1 MYEIAERAI
10 AFIPREEIE
19 EPALRQIELLSEM
32 PFIHRHV
39 AVMPDC
45 HLGRGAT
52 VGSMIPTLGAII
64 PAAVGVD
71 IGCGMIAA
79 RTELSASDLPE
90 DLSGIRQGIERRV
103 PLAAGA
109 SNRSITETARPRVE
123 ALEEMAGD
131 RLAFYDKTKRDWRKQ
146 VGSLGSGNHF
156 IEVVLDK
163 DERVWGFL
171 HSGSRGVGASV
182 ANHHIKIAQAEME
195 RDGVKLPDRDLAY
208 LSEGTATFDDYITDL
223 FWCQNYA
230 RLNREEMMDRV
241 ITELSYAMFEG
252 EREVEVDRVVSCHH
266 NFTERE
272 RHFGEDVWVSR
283 KGAISAFEDQAGLI
297 PGSMGTRS
305 YIVSGRGNEESFC
318 TAPHGAGRRFS
329 RSEARRRFTMDDY
342 DRDMAGIEA
351 NRSDDFLD
359 ELPGAYKDID
369 EVMEYSKDLVDIA
382 GEFRQVVNV
391 KGPSGF
397 RRRGRRRRGRGRRR

>member
-19 EPALRQIELLSEM
+19 KTAMRQIELLSEM

-79 RTELSASDLPE
+79 RTELGAADLPD

-109 SNRSITETARPRVE
+109 SNRGITETAQPRIE
-123 ALEEMAGD
+123 TLEEMAGD

-146 VGSLGSGNHF
+146 IGSLGSGNHF
-156 IEVVLDK
+156 IEIVLDK

-182 ANHHIKIAQAEME
+182 ANHHIKIAQAEMK
-195 RDGVKLPDRDLAY
+195 RDGISLPDRDLAY
-208 LSEGTATFDDYITDL
+208 LNEGSATFDDYITDL

-241 ITELSYAMFEG
+241 IKELSYAMFEA

-283 KGAISAFEDQAGLI
+283 KGAISAFEGQAGLI

-305 YIVSGRGNEESFC
+305 YIVSGLGNEESFC

-369 EVMEYSKDLVDIA
+369 EVMEYSKDLVDIV

-397 RRRGRRRRGRGRRR
+397 RRRRRRRGRRR

>member
-19 EPALRQIELLSEM
+19 EPAMRQIELLSEM

-79 RTELSASDLPE
+79 RTELSASDLPD

-109 SNRSITETARPRVE
+109 SNRGITETAQPRIE

-146 VGSLGSGNHF
+146 IGSLGSGNHF
-156 IEVVLDK
+156 IEIVLDK

-182 ANHHIKIAQAEME
+182 ANHHIKIAQAEMK
-195 RDGVKLPDRDLAY
+195 RDRVELPDRDLAY
-208 LSEGTATFDDYITDL
+208 LSEGSATFDDYITDL

-241 ITELSYAMFEG
+241 IRELSYATFDG

-272 RHFGEDVWVSR
+272 RHFGEEVWVSR
-283 KGAISAFEDQAGLI
+283 KGAISAFEGQAGLI

-305 YIVSGRGNEESFC
+305 YIVSGLGNEESFC

-369 EVMEYSKDLVDIA
+369 EVMEYSKDLVDIV

-397 RRRGRRRRGRGRRR
+397 RRRRRRRGRRR

>member
-79 RTELSASDLPE
+79 RTELSVSDLPE
-90 DLSGIRQGIERRV
+90 DLAGIRQGIERRV

-109 SNRSITETARPRVE
+109 SNRSITETAQPRIE

-182 ANHHIKIAQAEME
+182 ANHHIKIAQAEMK

-208 LSEGTATFDDYITDL
+208 LSEGSTTFDDYITDL

-241 ITELSYAMFEG
+241 IRELSYAIFEG

-272 RHFGEDVWVSR
+272 RHFGEVVWVSR

-369 EVMEYSKDLVDIA
+369 EVMEYSKDLVEIA

-397 RRRGRRRRGRGRRR
+397 RRRGRQRRGRGRRR

>member
-1 MYEIAERAI
+1 MYEIADRAI
-10 AFIPREEIE
+10 AFIPRGEIE

-39 AVMPDC
+39 AMMPDC

-71 IGCGMIAA
+71 IGCGMIVA

-109 SNRSITETARPRVE
+109 SNRSITETAQPRIE

-182 ANHHIKIAQAEME
+182 ANHHIKIAQAEMK
-195 RDGVKLPDRDLAY
+195 RHGVDLPDRDLAY
-208 LSEGTATFDDYITDL
+208 LSEGSTTFDDYITDL

-241 ITELSYAMFEG
+241 ITELSYAMFGG
-252 EREVEVDRVVSCHH
+252 EREVKVDRVVSCHH

-283 KGAISAFEDQAGLI
+283 KGAISAFEGQAGLI

-305 YIVSGRGNEESFC
+305 YIVSGLGNEESFC

-369 EVMEYSKDLVDIA
+369 EVMEYSKGLVEIA

-397 RRRGRRRRGRGRRR
+397 RRRRRRGRGRRRR

>member
-1 MYEIAERAI
+1 MYEIADGAI
-10 AFIPREEIE
+10 GFIPSEKIE
-19 EPALRQIELLSEM
+19 APALRQIELLATM

-79 RTELSASDLPE
+79 RTESDGGGSAGRSVGHT
-90 DLSGIRQGIERRV
+90 SGHRATGSAGGGRVQSRASRRR
-103 PLAAGA
+103 
-109 SNRSITETARPRVE
+109 RSR
-123 ALEEMAGD
+123 ALTRWKRWRAIGCRSTTRRSAIGD
-131 RLAFYDKTKRDWRKQ
+131 
-146 VGSLGSGNHF
+146 GSLGRWGRA
-156 IEVVLDK
+156 ITLLRWCWIK

-182 ANHHIKIAQAEME
+182 ANFHIKVAQSEME
-195 RDGVKLPDRDLAY
+195 RDGVDLPDRDLAF
-208 LSEGTATFDDYITDL
+208 LTEGTATFDDYIADL

-230 RLNREEMMDRV
+230 RLNRDEMMDRV
-241 ITELSYAMFEG
+241 IAELSYAMFEG

-283 KGAISAFEDQAGLI
+283 KGAISAFEGQAGLI

-305 YIVSGRGNEESFC
+305 YIVSGLGNAESFC

-329 RSEARRRFTMDDY
+329 RTEARRRFTMDDY
-342 DRDMAGIEA
+342 DRDMKGIEA

-369 EVMEYSKDLVDIA
+369 EVMEYSKELVEIA

-391 KGPSGF
+391 KGASGF
-397 RRRGRRRRGRGRRR
+397 RRRRRRRRRRN

>member
-1 MYEIAERAI
+1 MHEIADRAI

-19 EPALRQIELLSEM
+19 EPTLRQIELLSEM

-109 SNRSITETARPRVE
+109 SNRSITETAQPRIE

-146 VGSLGSGNHF
+146 IGSLGSGNHF

-182 ANHHIKIAQAEME
+182 ANHHIKIAQAEMK
-195 RDGVKLPDRDLAY
+195 RHGVELPDRDLAY
-208 LSEGTATFDDYITDL
+208 LSEGSTTFDDYITDL

-241 ITELSYAMFEG
+241 ITELSYAMFGG

-266 NFTERE
+266 NFTEHE

-283 KGAISAFEDQAGLI
+283 KGAISAFEGQAGLI

-305 YIVSGRGNEESFC
+305 YIVSGLGNEESFR

-369 EVMEYSKDLVDIA
+369 EVMEYSKDLVEIA

-397 RRRGRRRRGRGRRR
+397 RRRRRRGRRRR